1 MRNLPSFA
9 TILLGA
15 LPLLGAT
22 SASAANADSGS
33 GRTAYANSC
42 ASCHGVPSSP
52 WGVSVQSLQS
62 AIQGNRGG
70 MGRLSSLSAVELQ
83 DIAAYLANPSATAVA
98 TNNSTPT
105 TLAAIPTATPS
116 ATPTPTN
123 NDSDR
128 LFDWAESTNPQLF
141 NSHSVSEN
149 LDGYYLR
156 YYPGTGVY
164 LASQN
169 GQLYFY
175 NSRRPKEGVLPLG
188 PLSGW
193 LNQLT
198 PATNTPARPGD
209 NDNGREGGENHNG
222 RDDNDHGHDSRDRD

>member
-9 TILLGA
+9 AILLGA

-22 SASAANADSGS
+22 SASAANADS

-52 WGVSVQSLQS
+52 WGVSAQSLQS

-70 MGRLSSLSAVELQ
+70 MGRLSTLSATDLQ
-83 DIAAYLANPSATAVA
+83 DIAAYLADPSATTVA
-98 TNNSTPT
+98 TNNGTPTTTPSIPAPPTSTPT
-105 TLAAIPTATPS
+105 NS
-116 ATPTPTN
+116 
-123 NDSDR
+123 DSDR
-128 LFDWAESTNPQLF
+128 IFDWAESTNPQLF
-141 NSHSVSEN
+141 NSHSISEN
-149 LDGYYLR
+149 LEGYYLR

-169 GQLYFY
+169 GQLYYY
-175 NSRRPKEGVLPLG
+175 NTRRPQEGVLPLG
-188 PLSGW
+188 ALSGW
-193 LNQLT
+193 LNRLTQPT

-209 NDNGREGGENHNG
+209 DDNGREGGENHNG
-222 RDDNDHGHDSRDRD
+222 RDDNDRDQDSRDRD